1 MRRPRLIACLA
12 PSLLV
17 LAGATPAA
25 EAVLPNAS
33 FTVSVVDL
41 LTRKPL
47 GGATVRVLGTDAVAV
62 TNATGVV
69 RLVLPKGAQRFSVRA
84 ATTGYLTTTETML
97 SARAMRSAKTPK
109 ARRVIIAL
117 PPLER
122 LAEAD
127 ALIRSAA
134 ARDPNRVQRS
144 HVPPER
150 LAKPRPI
157 AGLTYTLPTS
167 IDVKM
172 ADGSIVPMALEEYL
186 KGVLPKEIGTSFP
199 AEAKK
204 AQAVA
209 ARTYTV
215 SYTNGGT
222 KAICITT
229 TCQVW
234 SSTHYASTD
243 QAVEDTKGQVAV
255 YTGSD
260 ATYKNKLA
268 GGYFAAS
275 CGGETVNSEDGGWS
289 FRPFLRGVTCIENKT
304 GACTAICQPSTCNY
318 VRCDSAH
325 PTCWGKFGH
334 RIGLCQRG
342 AESMAK
348 CNKTYA
354 EIVRHYYTDT
364 EIANVVVPCV
374 DADQDG
380 YFVAGPDCPTPY
392 DCDDNDPNVHPGAT
406 EICGN
411 SIDEDCQGGDLACS
425 PPTCVDDDGDGYVV
439 AGEGCQAPFDC
450 DDSDPSVHPGAI
462 EICDNNKDD
471 NCDGKIDCEAP
482 PPPPKKKFGEEG
494 CTSPADCETG
504 HCYAYEGKQICSQP
518 CNDTDLLCPS
528 GYSCGPLAVCLPTTT
543 SSGGN
548 AEGGC
553 AVGAPT
559 PEPSWL
565 LLSLLALGLLRRRRV
580 R

>member
-1 MRRPRLIACLA
+1 MLVGSA
-12 PSLLV
+12 PWV
-17 LAGATPAA
+17 EAA
-25 EAVLPNAS
+25 APPSS
-33 FTVSVVDL
+33 FPSITVSVVDL

-47 GGATVRVLGTDAVAV
+47 PGATVRVLGTDAVSV
-62 TNATGVV
+62 TSSAGVV
-69 RLVLPKGAQRFSVRA
+69 QLDLSKAARRFSVRA
-84 ATTGYLTTTETML
+84 TAPGYMTTTETML
-97 SARAMRSAKTPK
+97 SVQAMRSAKGAR
-109 ARRVIIAL
+109 ARRVVIAL
-117 PPLER
+117 PPLDR

-127 ALIRSAA
+127 VLIRSAA
-134 ARDPNRVQRS
+134 ARDPHRVQRS
-144 HVPPER
+144 NVPPQR
-150 LAKPRPI
+150 RAKRQPI
-157 AGLTYTLPTS
+157 AGGLTYMLPTS

-199 AEAKK
+199 PEAKK

-215 SYTNGGT
+215 SYTQGGT
-222 KAICITT
+222 KSICITT
-229 TCQVW
+229 ACQVW

-243 QAVEDTKGQVAV
+243 QAVDDTKDQVAV

-260 ATYKNKLA
+260 TTYKNKLA

-275 CGGETVNSEDGGWS
+275 CGGETINSEDGGWN

-318 VRCDSAH
+318 VRCASSH

-342 AESMAK
+342 AQAMAK

-364 EIANVVVPCV
+364 EIANVVADCV
-374 DADQDG
+374 DDDKDG
-380 YFVAGPDCPTPY
+380 YFVAGADCPTPF
-392 DCDDNDPNVHPGAT
+392 DCDDSDPGVHPGAT

-411 SIDEDCQGGDLACS
+411 SIDEDCQGGDLVCS
-425 PPTCVDDDGDGYVV
+425 PPTCADDDGDGYVV
-439 AGEGCQAPFDC
+439 SGEGCQAPYDC
-450 DDSDPSVHPGAI
+450 DDSDPGVHPGAI

-482 PPPPKKKFGEEG
+482 PPPPPPPPKKKFGEG

-504 HCYAYEGKQICSQP
+504 HCYAYEGKQLCSQP
-518 CNDTDLLCPS
+518 CNDSDLTCPS
-528 GYSCGPLAVCLPTTT
+528 GYSCGPLSVCLPTTS

-553 AVGAPT
+553 SVGALT

-565 LLSLLALGLLRRRRV
+565 LLSLLALGLLSRRRV
-580 R
+580 RSPSPRR